1 MLGLAFV
8 STISSPQQPIA
19 PTPENPVKSRDTIAV
34 VSMMR
39 SMKILGLN
47 IFLVRRRTNLLRV
60 FEGKDD

>member
-1 MLGLAFV
+1 MRR
-8 STISSPQQPIA
+8 
-19 PTPENPVKSRDTIAV
+19 ETIAV

-47 IFLVRRRTNLLRV
+47 LFRVRRRTNLLRL